1 MFVVQW
7 LIGSFIGGQE
17 LDLHGFKVSKNP
29 TTKVLGMKVFSHA
42 GVGFYLLIWVKS
54 SMISIPSAGA
64 ESKHRSCKS
73 WLATFAVTL
82 LALNLNGGL
91 HRQLSQQELT
101 LRVQVPNNHMPT
113 RNLYYNYYYP
123 KPKYLIIGYMDP
135 LGQELISGS

>member
-1 MFVVQW
+1 
-7 LIGSFIGGQE
+7 
-17 LDLHGFKVSKNP
+17 
-29 TTKVLGMKVFSHA
+29 MKVFSHP
-42 GVGFYLLIWVKS
+42 GVGFYLLSWVKS

-73 WLATFAVTL
+73 SLATFAVAL

-101 LRVQVPNNHMPT
+101 LRVQVPNNHIMPT
-113 RNLYYNYYYP
+113 RNLYSNSYYP
-123 KPKYLIIGYMDP
+123 KPKYLIIGYIDP